1 MLKGQHLGTTVNSS
15 KTEALAFS
23 ERLKSA
29 LKTNDVKVS
38 PTVLANFFTLQH
50 GKGQSITPH
59 TARNWLLGNTMPRQ
73 DHLRVLADWL
83 KVSPDQLR
91 FGRTEAN
98 TPLFSSNGVEYQ
110 VSVQDKEFVAK
121 YFSLTDS
128 QKAIVRSVAYYPTE
142 T

>member
-1 MLKGQHLGTTVNSS
+1 VNSS

-23 ERLKSA
+23 ERLKAA
-29 LKTNDVKVS
+29 LKANDVKVS
-38 PTVLANFFTLQH
+38 PTVLANYFTLQH
-50 GKGQSITPH
+50 GQGHSITPH
-59 TARNWLLGNTMPRQ
+59 TARNWLLGNSMPRQ
-73 DHLRVLADWL
+73 DHLRILANWL

-91 FGRTEAN
+91 FGKSEAN
-98 TPLFSSNGVEYQ
+98 TPIFSNNGLEYE

-121 YFSLTDS
+121 YFSLTDA